1 MNNKITE
8 IHRDDLEN
16 LFEIKMTDKEWEI
29 FCNQIHE
36 KIVPT
41 LFEEIV
47 NGIITTI
54 YVGCDVIAPHLTK

>member
-8 IHRDDLEN
+8 IHREDLEN

-47 NGIITTI
+47 
-54 YVGCDVIAPHLTK
+54 YQ